1 MKHTSTF
8 LRAFHGLASNTNSY
22 DFRSCSGLSLKQG
35 RATQRRPRPSGV
47 RMQADSWKHSRL
59 CRQATPNH
67 RGLGA
72 FLGSKLGSGLWCG
85 LNTCMKAMEIGHCFQ
100 PDPKWSG
107 LMMSRLTGGNDP
119 AFGCRALACALVVPA
134 LHLPRGGADK
144 DRNSI
149 TIGSRMD
156 QKWIAGTNRPRSALH
171 AT

>member
-1 MKHTSTF
+1 MDIPQSIQQHPEMG
-8 LRAFHGLASNTNSY
+8 GLTM
-22 DFRSCSGLSLKQG
+22 G
-35 RATQRRPRPSGV
+35 RE
-47 RMQADSWKHSRL
+47 K
-59 CRQATPNH
+59 
-67 RGLGA
+67 
-72 FLGSKLGSGLWCG
+72 
-85 LNTCMKAMEIGHCFQ
+85 
-100 PDPKWSG
+100 
-107 LMMSRLTGGNDP
+107 GGNDP